1 MNGYWLRKFLEIIG
15 GITIVFLVIPGFVAF
30 ATTLDFININ
40 TENQWIGFW
49 GSYFG
54 GILGSVATIAGVRL
68 TLKEEQRKRREEEVA
83 RNNEENE
90 RRRLDILPY
99 MTSWFSIVKSEE
111 EFDGTVS
118 SITNFTVSPPVTN
131 NYSRER
137 FGKEIVD
144 KLKSPEKYYLLRYRI
159 KNVGVGSAVKVDLI
173 IDNLKSIINGCLEK
187 NGEIDLVILLLV
199 EDLKDKE
206 LNINIKYADVVGV
219 GKYEQNEKLLF
230 KEKNNDIVLS
240 KSEPMSE
247 PMKMECR

>member
-1 MNGYWLRKFLEIIG
+1 MSESWLRKFLKIIG
-15 GITIVFLVIPGFVAF
+15 GIAIALLVIPGFVAF

-68 TLKEEQRKRREEEVA
+68 TMKEEQRKRKEEEAA

-99 MTSWFSIVKSEE
+99 MTSRFSIVKSEE
-111 EFDGTVS
+111 EFDDTVS
-118 SITNFTVSPPVTN
+118 SITNFAVSPPVTN
-131 NYSRER
+131 NYSRVR

-144 KLKSPEKYYLLRYRI
+144 KLKSPGRYYLLRYRI

-173 IDNLKSIINGCLEK
+173 IDNLKSIINGCLGK
-187 NGEIDLVILLLV
+187 NEEIVLVLLFLV
-199 EDLKDKE
+199 EDLKGQ
-206 LNINIKYADVVGV
+206 YAA
-219 GKYEQNEKLLF
+219 GK
-230 KEKNNDIVLS
+230 
-240 KSEPMSE
+240 
-247 PMKMECR
+247 

>member
-1 MNGYWLRKFLEIIG
+1 MSESWLRKFLKIIG
-15 GITIVFLVIPGFVAF
+15 GIAIALLVIPGFVAF
-30 ATTLDFININ
+30 ATMLDFININ

-68 TLKEEQRKRREEEVA
+68 TMKEEQRKRKEEEAA

-99 MTSWFSIVKSEE
+99 MTSRFSIVKSEE
-111 EFDGTVS
+111 EFDDTVS
-118 SITNFTVSPPVTN
+118 SITNFAVSPPVTN
-131 NYSRER
+131 NYSRVR

-144 KLKSPEKYYLLRYRI
+144 KLKSPGRYYLLRYRI

-173 IDNLKSIINGCLEK
+173 IDNLKSIINGCLGK
-187 NGEIDLVILLLV
+187 NEEIVLVLLFLV

-206 LNINIKYADVVGV
+206 LNINIKYADVVGL

-230 KEKNNDIVLS
+230 KEKNNNIVLS
-240 KSEPMSE
+240 KIEPMSE
-247 PMKMECR
+247 PMKMEC

>member
-1 MNGYWLRKFLEIIG
+1 MSESWLRKFLKIIG
-15 GITIVFLVIPGFVAF
+15 GIAIALLVIPGFVAF

-68 TLKEEQRKRREEEVA
+68 TMKEEQRKRKEEEAA

-99 MTSWFSIVKSEE
+99 MTSRFSIVKSEE
-111 EFDGTVS
+111 EFDDTVS
-118 SITNFTVSPPVTN
+118 SITNFAVSPPVTN
-131 NYSRER
+131 NYSRVR

-144 KLKSPEKYYLLRYRI
+144 KLKSPGRYYLLRYRI

-173 IDNLKSIINGCLEK
+173 IDNLKSIINGCLGK
-187 NGEIDLVILLLV
+187 NEEIVLVLLFLV

-206 LNINIKYADVVGV
+206 LNINIKYADVVGLV
-219 GKYEQNEKLLF
+219 KYEQNEKLLF
-230 KEKNNDIVLS
+230 KEKNNNIVLS
-240 KSEPMSE
+240 KIEPMSE
-247 PMKMECR
+247 PMKMEC